1 MLALLALNPL
11 KSTDIIFF
19 IVLAAI
25 VALCIGVYFLIPV
38 INKKQYKELRDNLQK
53 REAAFKSNV
62 RRTDGTPVPTDDT
75 DGLSGEQTAAERET
89 LPNGPTTDPT
99 EDEKE

>member
-1 MLALLALNPL
+1 MLGLLALNPL
-11 KSTDIIFF
+11 NTTDIVFF

-38 INKKQYKELRDNLQK
+38 FNKKQYKELRDNLKK

-62 RRTDGTPVPTDDT
+62 RRTDGLPTQSDVSSAEQAPSARMSSDDIAV
-75 DGLSGEQTAAERET
+75 DPAENE
-89 LPNGPTTDPT
+89 
-99 EDEKE
+99 EK